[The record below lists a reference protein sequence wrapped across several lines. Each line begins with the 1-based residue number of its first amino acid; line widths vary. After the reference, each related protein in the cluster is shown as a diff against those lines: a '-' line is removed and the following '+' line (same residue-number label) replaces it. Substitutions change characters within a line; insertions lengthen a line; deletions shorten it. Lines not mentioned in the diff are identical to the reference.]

1 MALIQ
6 CSECGNE
13 ISDKAEACP
22 YCGNPDVKVQVK
34 EDVLQQKERKKVNKK
49 FIIAGSIVII
59 AIISILSLVLLKQD
73 HRTPLEKK
81 VSKCYQVLKKEKGKN
96 ITLKDAM
103 CFKRTNDDG
112 NVSYR
117 TLLVYTSHGLT
128 EYAGFDSDG
137 EYIGNGDEYVNSTEP
152 DMNVAW
158 NNFTVT
164 MMIIEYEQYAEG
176 ETDLFYSE
184 KNYEAVLSEE
194 EAADKERGAIPIS
207 IKNVK

>member
-34 EDVLQQKERKKVNKK
+34 EDVLQQKKRKKVNNK

-59 AIISILSLVLLKQD
+59 AIISILSLVLLKQN

-137 EYIGNGDEYVNSTEP
+137 EYIGNGDENVSSTDLEIE
-152 DMNVAW
+152 VVW
-158 NNFTVT
+158 NNCTVT
-164 MMIIEYEQYAEG
+164 TLIIEYEQYAKGGTE
-176 ETDLFYSE
+176 LYYSE
-184 KNYEAVLSEE
+184 KYDEVLSEE